1 MLLALSS
8 RFHNYLFLSLLQIR
22 MQGLQTSGPLI
33 EFLDLLTNIHFH
45 LVKSLSL
52 FVFHPSSG
60 YISTAN
66 KNSSSPSLYYFPFLA
81 WIHNSLTHKKCLEEE
96 IVCNHLEDLSEVFLV
111 GFLVNFSNFY
121 KLLSLEFY
129 LTSCYGLSFGYSSM
143 EGL

>member
-81 WIHNSLTHKKCLEEE
+81 WIPDVNAVFRMIFLGGIRLKGQLFSCHYFLSCLFLESICKCLT
-96 IVCNHLEDLSEVFLV
+96 ILRF
-111 GFLVNFSNFY
+111 GFLFLCLLCSNG
-121 KLLSLEFY
+121 
-129 LTSCYGLSFGYSSM
+129 LTAYP
-143 EGL
+143 